1 MHYTGGDPTGRT
13 VRVSTE
19 PLGEAIWRMGRLTG
33 LQAALAQS
41 DAQLLERFVAR
52 RDEPAFAAL
61 MVRHGPM
68 VLCLCRQMLRDAQE
82 AEDAFQAAFLVLARN
97 ADSIRKRPSLGA
109 WLYGVAYRVAARLR
123 GRAERRK
130 TRERPDIDLSSLP
143 AAGEPDHRDLRHV
156 LHEEIRRLPEKY
168 RSAVILCYLEGKTNE
183 EAAAELRWPVG
194 TVKARLSRAREMLR
208 VRLARRGLGSA
219 AALLPEASLR
229 SAFRITACVVPLL
242 LIEATLRA
250 AVKIAAKGVGP
261 TVVGAVHLAKLK
273 GTAAALLAAVLLT
286 TGATSL
292 GLLSPTGQAPTT
304 ANPLRT
310 APAAQ
315 DLAAQA
321 PSADPSG
328 AVADSKPAP
337 GPKADAA
344 RAGDVCKF
352 DAVHRLRE
360 LVEELFLGSCLNKG
374 TDLAADPAAPGRHDD
389 LQAHPFP
396 QQPVERNSGSDM
408 SSDDPCMNG

>member
-1 MHYTGGDPTGRT
+1 LGDSLR
-13 VRVSTE
+13 
-19 PLGEAIWRMGRLTG
+19 RMGRLTG
-33 LQAALAQS
+33 LQAALSQT
-41 DAQLLERFVAR
+41 DAQLLERFVSR

-130 TRERPDIDLSSLP
+130 TRERPDVDLSSLA
-143 AAGEPDHRDLRHV
+143 AAGQPDHRDLRHV

-168 RSAVILCYLEGKTNE
+168 RSPVLLCYLEGKTNE

-194 TVKARLSRAREMLR
+194 TVKARLWRAREMLR

-219 AALLPEASLR
+219 AALLPDGSLR
-229 SAFRITACVVPLL
+229 AAIRITACVVPVL
-242 LIEATLRA
+242 LIEATVRA
-250 AVKIAAKGVGP
+250 AGQLAAKGVAP
-261 TVVGAVHLAKLK
+261 TVAGAMQLAKLK
-273 GTAAALLAAVLLT
+273 GTAATLVAAVLLA

-292 GLLSPTGQAPTT
+292 RFFSPTGPAP
-304 ANPLRT
+304 T
-310 APAAQ
+310 APAPSDQ
-315 DLAAQA
+315 GLASQPA
-321 PSADPSG
+321 PAAASTS
-328 AVADSKPAP
+328 VADAKAAPKPDP
-337 GPKADAA
+337 QPKPDAA
-344 RAGDVCKF
+344 PAADVCKF

-360 LVEELFLGSCLNKG
+360 LVEELFLGSLTAKG
-374 TDLAADPAAPGRHDD
+374 TDVAADPAAPEGA
-389 LQAHPFP
+389 QAHPFP
-396 QQPVERNSGSDM
+396 QPPVERKSGSDM
-408 SSDDPCMNG
+408 SPDDPCMNG